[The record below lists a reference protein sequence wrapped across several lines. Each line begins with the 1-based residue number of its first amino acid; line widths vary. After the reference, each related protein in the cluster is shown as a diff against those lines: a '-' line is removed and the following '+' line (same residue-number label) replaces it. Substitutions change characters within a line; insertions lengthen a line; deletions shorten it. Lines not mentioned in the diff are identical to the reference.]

1 MPNGNLFVHSYRHWQ
16 ERRRLRSE
24 ARRIAAI
31 TAPKLWEDVRRRLA
45 TDRDAE
51 LRVYAEVRAAQLAQP
66 QIDELLKSDPAL
78 TGVFGSSL
86 VLVIIEQAIKQAL
99 ATLAKARQ

>member
-1 MPNGNLFVHSYRHWQ
+1 VPNGNLFVHWYRHWQ
-16 ERRRLRSE
+16 ERRRLRRE
-24 ARRIAAI
+24 ARGIASI

-66 QIDELLKSDPAL
+66 QVDELLKADPTL
-78 TGVFGSSL
+78 TGVFGSLL
-86 VLVIIEQAIKQAL
+86 VVAATEQAVKQAL
-99 ATLAKARQ
+99 ATAAMSRR